1 VRDTGHLIFAAS
13 SLTIFQGPDRFMK
26 TCPFCAEQIQD
37 AAIVCKHCGR
47 ELGSRSGS
55 NSHAGGREAK
65 KSNPAAA
72 AMLALVI
79 FAMIMWTSGLFSVAD
94 NTGRAVLPPT
104 FGAAP
109 PVVTAA
115 EFDMI
120 REGMT
125 YQQVV
130 GIIGAPGEQM
140 SSSDIAGYRT
150 VMYSWTNSSG
160 SNMNAMFQNGKL
172 IQKAQFGLP

>member
-1 VRDTGHLIFAAS
+1 
-13 SLTIFQGPDRFMK
+13 
-26 TCPFCAEQIQD
+26 
-37 AAIVCKHCGR
+37 
-47 ELGSRSGS
+47 
-55 NSHAGGREAK
+55 
-65 KSNPAAA
+65 
-72 AMLALVI
+72 
-79 FAMIMWTSGLFSVAD
+79 
-94 NTGRAVLPPT
+94 
-104 FGAAP
+104 
-109 PVVTAA
+109 VVTAA